1 MIQVLCARA
10 FMKFINSKDEDSE
23 SIVVVDI
30 NEVLKLKDSFKDA
43 AFQEVEYTEIRKYL
57 KNAIFIPFNL
67 EEALVKG
74 NLLSDKYILPEDIYK
89 TIEKKYYDLKS
100 LDIEDI
106 DIENILWT
114 FILNRFADLKFNLDS
129 SEDIFSMS
137 DLNSFVNDSLV
148 KLVKELMN
156 DIVEK
161 NINLE
166 VNKNM
171 FKYLAIHLEEAIKRI
186 KLNQKIINVN
196 LEKIKI
202 DFSKEYEISKS
213 FAIKLRN
220 Q

>member
-43 AFQEVEYTEIRKYL
+43 AFQEIEYTEIRKYL

-67 EEALVKG
+67 EESSVKG
-74 NLLSDKYILPEDIYK
+74 NLLSDEYILPEDIYK

-129 SEDIFSMS
+129 NEDIFSMS
-137 DLNSFVNDSLV
+137 DLNSFVSDSLV
-148 KLVKELMN
+148 KLVKKLMN

-161 NINLE
+161 I
-166 VNKNM
+166 
-171 FKYLAIHLEEAIKRI
+171 
-186 KLNQKIINVN
+186 
-196 LEKIKI
+196 
-202 DFSKEYEISKS
+202 
-213 FAIKLRN
+213 
-220 Q
+220 